1 MAGVP
6 VRNGCCCATCLD
18 DQPFARQ
25 PVHDYQRD
33 FIELTLRRDVLRFGD
48 FTLKSGRQSP
58 YFFNMGRID
67 SGAALAQLGRAYAD
81 ALMNSGL
88 AVDML
93 FGPAYKGIALAAATA
108 IALAD
113 HHGRDL
119 PWAYNRKEAKDH
131 GEGGQLVGAP
141 FRGRVLI
148 VDDVMTAGTAVR
160 ESLALI
166 RAHGAEPAGVLIAL
180 DRQERG
186 QGERSAAQEVTADHG
201 VPVIAITNLDDVL
214 TYAGEHPRLAAE
226 HGRLLAYRER
236 YGVQR

>member
-1 MAGVP
+1 MTPAIRLP
-6 VRNGCCCATCLD
+6 PLASS
-18 DQPFARQ
+18 

-33 FIELTLRRDVLRFGD
+33 FIKLTLEREVLRFGE
-48 FTLKSGRQSP
+48 FTLKSGRHSP

-67 SGAALAQLGRAYAD
+67 SGAALAQLGRAYAA
-81 ALMNSGL
+81 ALANAGI

-113 HHGRDL
+113 VHGRDL
-119 PWAYNRKEAKDH
+119 PWAYNRKEVKDH
-131 GEGGQLVGAP
+131 GEGGVLVGAP
-141 FRGRVLI
+141 LKGRVLI

-160 ESLALI
+160 QSLALI
-166 RAHGAEPAGVLIAL
+166 RAHDAVPAGVLIAL

-186 QGERSAAQEVTADHG
+186 QGERSAAQEVAADYG
-201 VPVIAITNLDDVL
+201 IPVIAITSLDDVL
-214 TYAGEHPRLAAE
+214 AYAGEQPRLAAE
-226 HGRLLAYRER
+226 HARLLAYRER

>member
-1 MAGVP
+1 M
-6 VRNGCCCATCLD
+6 
-18 DQPFARQ
+18 
-25 PVHDYQRD
+25 HDYQRD
-33 FIELTLRRDVLRFGD
+33 FIELTLQREVLCFGE

-67 SGAALAQLGRAYAD
+67 SGAALARLGRAYASAVANAD
-81 ALMNSGL
+81 LG
-88 AVDML
+88 VDML

-113 HHGRDL
+113 QHDRDL

-131 GEGGQLVGAP
+131 GEGGVLVGAP
-141 FRGRVLI
+141 LKGHVLI

-166 RAHGAEPAGVLIAL
+166 RAHGATPAGVLIAL

-186 QGERSAAQEVTADHG
+186 QGSLSAAQEVTAEFG
-201 VPVIAITNLDDVL
+201 IPVIAITSLADVMA
-214 TYAGEHPRLAAE
+214 YAGEHPELAGEHARL
-226 HGRLLAYRER
+226 RAYRER
-236 YGVQR
+236 YGVSA

>member
-1 MAGVP
+1 
-6 VRNGCCCATCLD
+6 
-18 DQPFARQ
+18 
-25 PVHDYQRD
+25 VHDYQRD
-33 FIELTLRRDVLRFGD
+33 FIELTLRRGVLRFGE

-67 SGAALAQLGRAYAD
+67 SGAALAQLGRAYA
-81 ALMNSGL
+81 A
-88 AVDML
+88 AVVNAGISIDML

-113 HHGRDL
+113 HHQRDL

-131 GEGGQLVGAP
+131 GEGGTLVGAP
-141 FRGRVLI
+141 LNGRVLI

-166 RAHGAEPAGVLIAL
+166 RAQGAQPAGVLIAL

-186 QGERSAAQEVTADHG
+186 QGDRSAAQEVAADNG
-201 VPVIAITNLDDVL
+201 IPVIAITSLDDVL
-214 TYAGEHPRLAAE
+214 AYAGERQELATE
-226 HGRLLAYRER
+226 HARLLAYRER
-236 YGVQR
+236 YGVRR

>member
-1 MAGVP
+1 M
-6 VRNGCCCATCLD
+6 
-18 DQPFARQ
+18 
-25 PVHDYQRD
+25 HDYQRD
-33 FIELTLRRDVLRFGD
+33 FIDLTLQREVLRFGE

-67 SGAALAQLGRAYAD
+67 SGAALSQLGRAYA
-81 ALMNSGL
+81 AAVMNAGIE
-88 AVDML
+88 VDML

-113 HHGRDL
+113 QHGRDL

-131 GEGGQLVGAP
+131 GEGGTLVGAP
-141 FRGRVLI
+141 LKGRVLI

-166 RAHGAEPAGVLIAL
+166 RAHGATPAGVLIAL

-186 QGERSAAQEVTADHG
+186 QGELSAAQEVTRDHG
-201 VPVIAITNLDDVL
+201 IPVIAITGLADVL
-214 TYAGEHPRLAAE
+214 AYAGERPDLAAE
-226 HGRLLAYRER
+226 HARLLAYRER
-236 YGVQR
+236 YGAHG

>member
-1 MAGVP
+1 M
-6 VRNGCCCATCLD
+6 
-18 DQPFARQ
+18 
-25 PVHDYQRD
+25 HDYQRE
-33 FIELTLRRDVLRFGD
+33 FIDLTLEREVLRFGE

-67 SGAALAQLGRAYAD
+67 SGAALARLGRAYA
-81 ALMNSGL
+81 AAMAKAGVE
-88 AVDML
+88 ADML

-113 HHGRDL
+113 QHGRDL

-131 GEGGQLVGAP
+131 GEGGVLVGAP
-141 FRGRVLI
+141 LKGRVLI

-186 QGERSAAQEVTADHG
+186 QGELSAAQEVARDHG
-201 VPVIAITNLDDVL
+201 IPVIAITSLADVL
-214 TYAGEHPRLAAE
+214 AYAGERPELAAE
-226 HGRLLAYRER
+226 HARLLAYRER
-236 YGVQR
+236 YGV

>member
-1 MAGVP
+1 M
-6 VRNGCCCATCLD
+6 
-18 DQPFARQ
+18 
-25 PVHDYQRD
+25 HDYQRD
-33 FIELTLRRDVLRFGD
+33 FIELTLQREVLRFGE

-67 SGAALAQLGRAYAD
+67 SGAALAQLGRAYA
-81 ALMNSGL
+81 AAVINSGV

-113 HHGRDL
+113 QHQRDL

-131 GEGGQLVGAP
+131 GEGGVLVGAP
-141 FRGRVLI
+141 LTGRVLI

-166 RAHGAEPAGVLIAL
+166 RAHGAKPAGVLIAL

-186 QGERSAAQEVTADHG
+186 QGERSAAQEVAADYG
-201 VPVIAITNLDDVL
+201 IPVIAITSLDDVL
-214 TYAGEHPRLAAE
+214 AYAGEHPRLAAE
-226 HGRLLAYRER
+226 HARLLAYRER
-236 YGVQR
+236 YGVQG